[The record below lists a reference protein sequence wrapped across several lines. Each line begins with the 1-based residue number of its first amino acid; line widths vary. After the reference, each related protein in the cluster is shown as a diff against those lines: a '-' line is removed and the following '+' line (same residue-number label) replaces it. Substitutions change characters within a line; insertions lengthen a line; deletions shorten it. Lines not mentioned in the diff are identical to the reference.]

1 MNKLLFILIFLT
13 SVTWAEND
21 QYAAVEK
28 GLKVYGD
35 KVKKLKQ
42 HIDNSVFQDHEI
54 LIELDFDAEQLI
66 AFVQEK
72 IAFQPYQGLLR
83 GVQGTLN
90 SRAGNALDQSVL
102 LAKMLNDAGLDARI
116 ASGELSDQQTLRLL
130 STMANAEI
138 PGQIGQ
144 GAGFEQ
150 ALKAIT
156 TQPHDP
162 IDWSKT
168 VTYARYQASLKDLS
182 QILKDSKM
190 VLNKKDLTQQLV
202 QQNKTYFWVQY
213 RSNHT
218 DQWHD
223 AHPAFNRAI
232 SNSAEIQP
240 DLITHFDGSVP
251 VKYHHQLKIEAFI
264 EQRVGSNFKQH
275 SLMKP
280 WIKPVANLQDYLITY
295 SNAPSGVNLKDDYD
309 LAKILD
315 NSTFFIPTF
324 NGNQV
329 GGKVFDTKGRLID
342 SDAMSDPAG
351 VLFQTLSNQ
360 SLLAL
365 DKLNSMNSEE
375 GAKTEAMQLTR
386 HWLVFTFIQPDGTEY
401 VQERSIY
408 QAPTTKK
415 MDDTS
420 IKTQLMTEYTLLV
433 NSGEISNA
441 YLAKVY
447 LDLVESGLPLLKAS
461 AEKVFNPEK
470 KVSFPKEI
478 KHNEFELLSQY
489 YWMQQNPD
497 RGSEHQKNT
506 IQFRSQAN
514 LLGFKRGYVDPETA
528 FLAVDIIANKQQFIQ
543 KQGQQFFNDPQ
554 SAFVQGVW
562 ETACEWIPSQII
574 GVSGH
579 SVDTLKV
586 TQFSKAQNIDFKI
599 YQPND
604 SDQAQLNRDLN
615 KNTPLLNRMTADIK
629 QGYAV
634 AMPVQR
640 PKGLA
645 MTGWWRINP
654 DTGET
659 LGMIGNGGGS
669 EITEYLIENV
679 QTALSL
685 VRAVGGLKK
694 CTDDNSLNNYEKMCC
709 LAEAHF
715 NNVGGMAFGSVLSGS
730 IGTAGAAVFDI
741 ADFTSEA
748 VTGTG
753 LAPSTQGNICRAVGP
768 IPTF

>member
-1 MNKLLFILIFLT
+1 MIFLT
-13 SVTWAEND
+13 SVSWAEND
-21 QYAAVEK
+21 DYVAIEK

-42 HIDNSVFQDHEI
+42 HIDNSVFQDQEI
-54 LIELDFDAEQLI
+54 LIELDFDAKQLI
-66 AFVQEK
+66 DFVQEK

-116 ASGELSDQQTLRLL
+116 ATGELSDQQTLQLL

-138 PGQIGQ
+138 PSQIGK
-144 GAGFEQ
+144 GVGFEQ
-150 ALKAIT
+150 ALKALT
-156 TQPHDP
+156 TQAHEPVE
-162 IDWSKT
+162 WSKT
-168 VTYARYQASLKDLS
+168 ATYARYQASLKDLS
-182 QILKDSKM
+182 QILQNSNM

-213 RSNHT
+213 RSNPT

-223 AHPAFNRAI
+223 AHPAFNKTI
-232 SNSAEIQP
+232 SNTTEIKP
-240 DLITHFDGSVP
+240 NLITHFDGSVP
-251 VKYHHQLKIEAFI
+251 ANYHHRLKIEAFI
-264 EQRVGSNFKQH
+264 EQRLGTNFKQH
-275 SLMKP
+275 RLMEP
-280 WIKPVANLQDYLITY
+280 WIKPVANLQDHLITY
-295 SNAPSGVNLKDDYD
+295 SNAPSGVTLKDDYD
-309 LAKILD
+309 LAQILD
-315 NSTFFIPTF
+315 KSHFFIPTF

-329 GGKVFDTKGRLID
+329 GGKVFDTKGRLVDI
-342 SDAMSDPAG
+342 DAMNDPAG
-351 VLFQTLSNQ
+351 ALFQTLSDQ
-360 SLLAL
+360 SLSAL
-365 DKLNSMNSEE
+365 NKLNDMNSED
-375 GAKTEAMQLTR
+375 GAEKEAMQLTR
-386 HWLVFTFIQPDGTEY
+386 HWLVFTFIQPDGSEY
-401 VQERSIY
+401 VQERFIY
-408 QAPTTKK
+408 QAPVTKK
-415 MDDTS
+415 IDDTS
-420 IKTQLMTEYTLLV
+420 IKMQLMTEYSLLV
-433 NSGEISNA
+433 NTGEIPNA

-447 LDLVESGLPLLKAS
+447 LDLVESGLPLLNAS

-470 KVSFPKEI
+470 KVSFPQEI
-478 KHNEFELLSQY
+478 NRNEFELLSQY

-497 RGSEHQKNT
+497 NNKKT

-562 ETACEWIPSQII
+562 ETACEWIPSKII
-574 GVSGH
+574 GVSGN

-586 TQFSKAQNIDFKI
+586 TQLSKQQNIDFKI
-599 YQPND
+599 YQPNEP
-604 SDQAQLNRDLN
+604 DQEQLSRDLQ
-615 KNTPLLNRMTADIK
+615 KNGPLLNRMTADIK

-634 AMPVQR
+634 AIPVQR
-640 PKGLA
+640 PKGLD

-654 DTGET
+654 ESGET

-715 NNVGGMAFGSVLSGS
+715 NNVGGLAFGSVLSGTV
-730 IGTAGAAVFDI
+730 GTAGAAVFDI

-753 LAPSTQGNICRAVGP
+753 LAPNTQGNICRAVGP
-768 IPTF
+768 IPSF